1 MPCTPWRVAR
11 SPSGEAL
18 GRRWSDVDLDNG
30 LIRVNQALHRVD
42 GALKLGDVK
51 TDGSTRPIAVPMPL
65 V

>member
-1 MPCTPWRVAR
+1 
-11 SPSGEAL
+11 
-18 GRRWSDVDLDNG
+18 VDLDNG